1 MIWGLWVEDA
11 YLQKGM
17 GEEIRKTANQTTK
30 QGFFSGTQG
39 AVRANEKRSG
49 NFSFDFVMS
58 HVEERNHENTIFVGD
73 LDQSVDEALL
83 WELMIQV
90 GPVGTISFPD
100 RLKLSFLCVD
110 NFPQYKEPF

>member
-1 MIWGLWVEDA
+1 MHT
-11 YLQKGM
+11 Y
-17 GEEIRKTANQTTK
+17 RKEWERK
-30 QGFFSGTQG
+30 Y
-39 AVRANEKRSG
+39 EKRPTRRRFKTWFKDSRCSG
-49 NFSFDFVMS
+49 SKLVNDWNFSFDFVMS

-100 RLKLSFLCVD
+100 PLNLSFLCMD
-110 NFPQYKEPF
+110 NFPKCNKQV